1 MVHCPF
7 NQLAQLRSNID
18 QSASRY
24 QGVIQPEGD
33 SSPTTSDISREPS
46 PAPPKDKKS
55 ADAALSDD
63 SYFNSNLKGSGDE
76 ERRKA
81 NSDSN
86 RNKVGQSARGSHLP
100 EFLNLS
106 DAQNAPH
113 RWYPARTCA
122 SCSGKNDD
130 AKKIFTKNTLSDM
143 CGLSGITT
151 EVLYKGWSEPM
162 PPLTSALPHPPSIR
176 E

>member
-1 MVHCPF
+1 MDYVTYCPPGQED
-7 NQLAQLRSNID
+7 QLGP
-18 QSASRY
+18 

-76 ERRKA
+76 EKGERRIVYDRKK
-81 NSDSN
+81 SFSTLVMHKMLHTDGTQLELVLVVLE
-86 RNKVGQSARGSHLP
+86 R
-100 EFLNLS
+100 
-106 DAQNAPH
+106 
-113 RWYPARTCA
+113 
-122 SCSGKNDD
+122 NDD

-151 EVLYKGWSEPM
+151 EVLYKRGG
-162 PPLTSALPHPPSIR
+162 PSQCHH
-176 E
+176 